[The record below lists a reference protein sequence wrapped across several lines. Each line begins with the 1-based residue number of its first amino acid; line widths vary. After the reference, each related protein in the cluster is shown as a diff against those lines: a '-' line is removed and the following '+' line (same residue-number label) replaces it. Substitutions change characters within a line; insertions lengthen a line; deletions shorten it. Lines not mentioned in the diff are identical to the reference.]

1 MAGWLRVAHRTAAVA
16 RGALSATRE
25 TIFSSLVAPFC
36 FFLRSARQS
45 LFCFVAIDVMKQT
58 QGGHTRLACAV
69 FLFFLPSS
77 RALALGMREIF
88 IHQHLSL
95 LGMLLAKQAGHRAH
109 TNSQWEESGESQ
121 LFPGVLVAGHP
132 VQSPGG
138 PSRQS
143 FLWRVQTDLACLSR
157 SFLSHPT
164 WFPFRVSF

>member
-25 TIFSSLVAPFC
+25 TIFSRLVAPFC
-36 FFLRSARQS
+36 FFLSSARQS

-77 RALALGMREIF
+77 RALA
-88 IHQHLSL
+88 